1 MTTYADPAA
10 RTHRPGWPADE
21 PPRAKSPKR
30 SKPRKPKIAP
40 LWAKLSIIFGSIVM
54 VGSGLAVVGPKVLA
68 AWAFKDIDQPSIL
81 VDPPQSIDGPINILL
96 LGMDERTGA
105 EAQGAIRADSIII
118 VHIPA
123 SHDKAFLVSLPRDA
137 EVAIPPYPPTN
148 FPGQSAAKINAAFA
162 MGATNNGAPDGSPEG
177 RARGAQLTAMTIEKV
192 VPGGGLK
199 FNAVAILNY
208 DGFLSILKV
217 LGGVDMCVDEEVF
230 SIHYDRNG
238 RRAIPDLPDGVG
250 KHYPVGC
257 YHMADW
263 EALDFARQRH
273 LPDGDYGRQRHQQQ
287 LIKAILKKATTMG
300 VLTDVSKL
308 LALQKAAGDLLT
320 LDLGAVP
327 PEEWVFTLKSLGSN
341 DLVMIKTNGGKFT
354 SAGDGNERFSEDSLS
369 LLRAVST
376 DTVMDF
382 LVAHPDWV
390 ATDK

>member
-10 RTHRPGWPADE
+10 RTHRPRWPDDE
-21 PPRAKSPKR
+21 PRGTPSKR

-40 LWAKLSIIFGSIVM
+40 LWAKLSVIFGAVVM
-54 VGSGLAVVGPKVLA
+54 VLSGAVVVGPKILA

-81 VDPPQSIDGPINILL
+81 VDAPKSIDGAINILL

-137 EVAIPPYPPTN
+137 EVAIPPYPPTH
-148 FPGQSAAKINAAFA
+148 FPGQSVAKINAAFA
-162 MGATNNGAPDGSPEG
+162 MGATNNGEPDSSPEG
-177 RARGAQLTAMTIEKV
+177 RGRGAQLTAMTIDKV
-192 VPGGGLK
+192 VPGGLK

-208 DGFLSILKV
+208 GGFLSILKV
-217 LGGVDMCVDEEVF
+217 LGGVDMCVDEEVY
-230 SIHYDRNG
+230 SIHYNRDG
-238 RRAIPDLPDGVG
+238 TKAPTDLPDGVG
-250 KHYPVGC
+250 KHYPKGC
-257 YHMADW
+257 YYMQDW

-287 LIKAILKKATTMG
+287 LIKAIMKKATTMG
-300 VLTDVSKL
+300 VLTNVSKL
-308 LALQKAAGDLLT
+308 LDLQKAAGELLT
-320 LDLGAVP
+320 LDLGPVP
-327 PEEWVFTLKSLGSN
+327 PEEWVFTMKSIGSN

-354 SAGDGNERFSEDSLS
+354 SAGDGNEQLSADSLS
-369 LLRAVST
+369 LLQAVSS